1 MSKQLQ
7 EHIFFM
13 QQAYEQALIAYNL
26 GEVPIGA
33 ILVKEGQI
41 LAKSYNRT
49 IVDIN
54 PTAHAEI
61 LTIQMAANLLTNHRL
76 VNTKLYVTLE
86 PCIMCLGALVQARVT
101 EVIYACK
108 DKRVGAFSQEKYHL
122 NKNLNHNLKVTEG
135 VMADKCGSLLKEFFL
150 GKR

>member
-1 MSKQLQ
+1 MSNELV

-13 QQAYEQALIAYNL
+13 QQAYEQALLAYDL

-33 ILVKEGQI
+33 IVVKDNQVLVKT
-41 LAKSYNRT
+41 YNRT
-49 IVDIN
+49 ITDTN

-61 LTIQMAANLLTNHRL
+61 LAIQMAANSLENHRL
-76 VNTKLYVTLE
+76 INTKLYVTLE
-86 PCIMCLGALVQARVT
+86 PCIMCLGALVQARIT
-101 EVIYACK
+101 EVVYACR
-108 DKRVGAFSQEKYHL
+108 DTRVGAFSQEKYHL

-150 GKR
+150 RKR